1 MGDYS
6 RGDRIAAML
15 RREMATLIWSQIND
29 PRLGPV
35 TVTDVE
41 VSRDL
46 SHAMVYLNT
55 SEDETMAASLKVLS
69 GAAGFLRRELGKIMK
84 TRIVPELHFRND
96 DSLQKGERIDALLA
110 EADIQP
116 ESDPDSDEPHS
127 DH

>member
-1 MGDYS
+1 MGGYS

-41 VSRDL
+41 VTRDL
-46 SHAMVYLNT
+46 SRAVVYLNT
-55 SEDETMAASLKVLS
+55 SEDDSMAASLKVLA
-69 GAAGFLRRELGKIMK
+69 GASGFLRRELAKIMK

-96 DSLQKGERIDALLA
+96 DSLQKGERIDTLLK

-116 ESDPDSDEPHS
+116 ESDDDSDDS
-127 DH
+127 QTDH